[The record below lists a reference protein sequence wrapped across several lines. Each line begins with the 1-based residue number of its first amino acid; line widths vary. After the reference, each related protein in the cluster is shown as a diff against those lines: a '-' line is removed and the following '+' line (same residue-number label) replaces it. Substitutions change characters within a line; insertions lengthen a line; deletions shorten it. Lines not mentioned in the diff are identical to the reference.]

1 MGTEIILM
9 GDFNVDFT
17 KTTSETKNLQRITKS
32 LSLKQLIKGFTRI
45 TQHSRTLIDLF
56 FTSRP
61 ELYSTGGF
69 TSWFL

>member
-45 TQHSRTLIDLF
+45 THSRTLIDLF

-61 ELYSTGGF
+61 ELYSTGV
-69 TSWFL
+69 